1 MVVAV
6 SGADSARLIAA
17 AFITGW
23 GLLAIGMGSV
33 IWTNFCGVADFSAR
47 VARMARGVEETHRRN
62 SVRAYRRYGG
72 FWVALGACAVFFGA
86 LGFLWA
92 VA

>member
-6 SGADSARLIAA
+6 SGTDSARLIAA
-17 AFITGW
+17 ALVTGW

-47 VARMARGVEETHRRN
+47 VARMARGVEEAHRRN

-72 FWVALGACAVFFGA
+72 FWVAAGSCAVLFGMV
-86 LGFLWA
+86 GFLWA
-92 VA
+92 VS